1 MFERTAVNLP
11 AHDHKDT
18 SAGKN
23 QDKQLPKVLRR
34 SFFARFRHCSVLASA
49 QSRVVH
55 ACPAEIYGAGEVERF
70 MGKIKLLFGLG
81 VIVAVIY
88 AGAEVIPPY
97 FSNYEFEDSI
107 KEEALH
113 STYGTKTEDAIRD
126 AVFKKAQDLEIPLTR
141 EQIKV
146 QRTGSG
152 QGSGTVSIEADYS
165 VHVDLPGYPLDLHF
179 SPSSRNKGVF

>member
-1 MFERTAVNLP
+1 
-11 AHDHKDT
+11 
-18 SAGKN
+18 
-23 QDKQLPKVLRR
+23 
-34 SFFARFRHCSVLASA
+34 
-49 QSRVVH
+49 
-55 ACPAEIYGAGEVERF
+55 

-88 AGAEVIPPY
+88 GGAEVIPPY

-165 VHVDLPGYPLDLHF
+165 VHVDLPGYPLDVHF
-179 SPSSRNKGVF
+179 APSSRNKGVF

>member
-1 MFERTAVNLP
+1 
-11 AHDHKDT
+11 
-18 SAGKN
+18 
-23 QDKQLPKVLRR
+23 
-34 SFFARFRHCSVLASA
+34 
-49 QSRVVH
+49 
-55 ACPAEIYGAGEVERF
+55 

-113 STYGTKTEDAIRD
+113 STY
-126 AVFKKAQDLEIPLTR
+126 LEIPLTR

>member
-1 MFERTAVNLP
+1 
-11 AHDHKDT
+11 
-18 SAGKN
+18 
-23 QDKQLPKVLRR
+23 
-34 SFFARFRHCSVLASA
+34 
-49 QSRVVH
+49 
-55 ACPAEIYGAGEVERF
+55 

-88 AGAEVIPPY
+88 GGAEVIPPY

-126 AVFKKAQDLEIPLTR
+126 AVFKKAQD
-141 EQIKV
+141 QV

>member
-18 SAGKN
+18 SAGKD

-34 SFFARFRHCSVLASA
+34 SFFARFRHCTVLASA

-55 ACPAEIYGAGEVERF
+55 ACGRRRYP
-70 MGKIKLLFGLG
+70 G

-88 AGAEVIPPY
+88 GGAEVIPPY

-179 SPSSRNKGVF
+179 APSSRNKGVF

>member
-1 MFERTAVNLP
+1 MFERTAVNLH
-11 AHDHKDT
+11 AHDLKDT

-55 ACPAEIYGAGEVERF
+55 ACPAEIYGADEVERF

-88 AGAEVIPPY
+88 GGAEVIPPY

-107 KEEALH
+107 TEVALH
-113 STYGTKTEDAIRD
+113 ITYGSKTDA
-126 AVFKKAQDLEIPLTR
+126 TN
-141 EQIKV
+141 
-146 QRTGSG
+146 
-152 QGSGTVSIEADYS
+152 
-165 VHVDLPGYPLDLHF
+165 
-179 SPSSRNKGVF
+179 RNAICN